1 DLQNELINELDKE
14 IIVKVNTN
22 QSDSIIENGI
32 NYIDTSNLEELKKAI
47 NEVENKINLQK
58 VKYSSSESSKES
70 LDYYL
75 YLNHVDKV
83 SVENEISKNYFSICE
98 EFIKKLELK
107 EEVLQKL
114 VDNFIV
120 YVDDNCNQMIVHVSE
135 KLEKAQKVIPTD
147 DDSLSNNNF
156 FAQKSIELFENL
168 KTNSNEIFSLF
179 NEKFKNILKDV
190 SLESL
195 KTNVISFEY
204 LLVLIN
210 DSIKE
215 INTKVFHLTDLSN
228 RELAKIAELNVNG
241 LDDLKNEIIN
251 EANQIFSYLSNSYL
265 ELEEIS
271 KDVEKNIRDQLK
283 FKLNKLEQVNSYVS
297 NYQESDQKNDFE
309 GFESSSNYV
318 GVRLERLE
326 RQYSKIVNLLNPIAE
341 KLSAATNVENLE
353 NIESRINSKIDQL
366 ISNIESNRSDDESKY
381 SAAVNEILLSNE
393 VHKQNI
399 LNLIQS
405 IEEEKLNIISE
416 ESKKAVIENGQKLSE
431 LEQLID
437 V

>member
-1 DLQNELINELDKE
+1 ALNNEFNKKINLLFTSANAGGTKKETKVIKESYKNTINNSYLDLQNELISELDKE
-14 IIVKVNTN
+14 TVIQTTTN
-22 QSDSIIENGI
+22 AIKNNSIIENGI

-47 NEVENKINLQK
+47 SEVESKINLQK

-120 YVDDNCNQMIVHVSE
+120 YVNDNCNQMIVNVSE
-135 KLEKAQKVIPTD
+135 KLEKAQKNIATD

-156 FAQKSIELFENL
+156 FAQKSIEFFDNL
-168 KTNSNEIFSLF
+168 KVSSNEVFRLL
-179 NEKFKNILKDV
+179 NEKFKNILKDT

-195 KTNVISFEY
+195 KTNAISFEY
-204 LLVLIN
+204 LSSLIK
-210 DSIKE
+210 DTIKE
-215 INTKVFHLTDLSN
+215 INTKVFHVTDLSN
-228 RELAKIAELNVNG
+228 RELSKIAELSENG
-241 LDDLKNEIIN
+241 LTDLKNEIIN
-251 EANQIFSYLSNSYL
+251 EANQIYSYLDNSYL
-265 ELEEIS
+265 ELEEIL
-271 KDVEKNIRDQLK
+271 KDVEKNIIDNLK
-283 FKLNKLEQVNSYVS
+283 FKLNKFEQVNTYVS
-297 NYQESDQKNDFE
+297 NYQENNQKNDFE
-309 GFESSSNYV
+309 GFGSSSNYV

-366 ISNIESNRSDDESKY
+366 ISNIESNRNDDESKY
-381 SAAVNEILLSNE
+381 SAAVNE
-393 VHKQNI
+393 
-399 LNLIQS
+399 
-405 IEEEKLNIISE
+405 
-416 ESKKAVIENGQKLSE
+416 
-431 LEQLID
+431 
-437 V
+437 